1 MIKKKAL
8 MMKRRRV
15 WELMNKFIK
24 LIRVYLEVMLF
35 FIHLFNKLI

>member
-1 MIKKKAL
+1 MIKKKTL

-15 WELMNKFIK
+15 WELMNKFIE
-24 LIRVYLEVMLF
+24 LIRVYLKIKLF

>member
-1 MIKKKAL
+1 MIKKKTL
-8 MMKRRRV
+8 MMKKRRV

-24 LIRVYLEVMLF
+24 LIRAYLKIMLF